1 MKFTQLLNSTGLV
14 LGMIGVLVIFRF
26 GPPMPDLEHGVGFGL
41 DEATRLAD
49 GRTVAQHN
57 VDRLRLRTRHSRISQ
72 LGLLLVFA
80 GFALQ
85 LWATWS

>member
-1 MKFTQLLNSTGLV
+1 MRLAQLFNSAGLV
-14 LGMIGVLVIFRF
+14 LSMTGVLVIFHF
-26 GPPMPDLEHGVGFGL
+26 GPPMADLEHGVGFGL

-57 VDRLRLRTRHSRISQ
+57 VDRLRLRNRHSRISQ
-72 LGLLLVFA
+72 MGLLLVFA